1 MINVNEIT
9 AKLAQLPD
17 AALQQYASMHK
28 NDPYMVS
35 LAISESNRRKAMRQ
49 AAQPQGMAPQGSV
62 VDREISGIASLP
74 AEMGMADG
82 GIVAFSNGGQPSGYN
97 RMMQEQ
103 YENKGSIY
111 APTFGLTRAE
121 RERLAAEGLT
131 RGQQRE
137 IERRK
142 AEERARISERGLFL
156 ETPQVRRRYEAEE
169 AGVPSAPTPVPTPAV
184 VIPASLYT
192 QGDMGME
199 APLAREP
206 AAALTAEG
214 QAPADSAASAPDIA
228 ALRAALSVPSGG
240 ASSIEDLIAA
250 QRKIGKALS
259 PEQEARREALR
270 GEYSAL
276 EKSGLEGLREAQKE
290 YESRLPKGQ
299 AYEEREKRLR
309 EAEEKEPEEKEQ
321 NLKMALVEA
330 GLGMM
335 AGTSPYA
342 MVNIGQGAQQGLKSY
357 KQGISELKKAAE
369 KREDLLGVIEQ
380 ARRAEAEGRAEKAA
394 GFKAKEADLRTSIAK
409 SQIEG
414 IQKTYNLDR
423 QEASNLV
430 SVYGGLQQ
438 TAMTTSATLQAAFA
452 KAMTGGRDDRIKNLD
467 MLAKQVTASLK
478 DFEAFERLNPEQM
491 KEIERLRSMQKAIT
505 AEMANLT
512 GFRAPAPAAQT
523 TVPPGFRRVE

>member
-82 GIVAFSNGGQPSGYN
+82 GIVAF
-97 RMMQEQ
+97 
-103 YENKGSIY
+103 
-111 APTFGLTRAE
+111 
-121 RERLAAEGLT
+121 AAGAQVPYRTLE
-131 RGQQRE
+131 
-137 IERRK
+137 ERRK
-142 AEERARISERGLFL
+142 MEEELQRRNPLRRIPEFWRQATHERVYPVTEPDPLMFDMYPL
-156 ETPQVRRRYEAEE
+156 TDIDERLQYEP
-169 AGVPSAPTPVPTPAV
+169 GPTPASLK
-184 VIPASLYT
+184 PSTSPTDAS
-192 QGDMGME
+192 GAG
-199 APLAREP
+199 A
-206 AAALTAEG
+206 
-214 QAPADSAASAPDIA
+214 APADSAASAPDIA

-309 EAEEKEPEEKEQ
+309 EAEEKEPEEREQ